1 MKRYAEH
8 FGVKIY
14 GISGQIL
21 VRPAPVRCLEEK
33 AVIIHDF
40 PVAVDTII
48 NGEAP
53 PPEKRGQCDHSGGTD
68 LFA

>member
-1 MKRYAEH
+1 MKRRAEH

-21 VRPAPVRCLEEK
+21 VRPAPVRCLEQET
-33 AVIIHDF
+33 VIFHDLLVS
-40 PVAVDTII
+40 VASII
-48 NGEAP
+48 KGEAP
-53 PPEKRGQCDHSGGTD
+53 PPEKRSQCDHPGGAD